1 MQDGRQELN
10 WRQSNLY
17 KGNPMRFTENPLV
30 QAILQ
35 YAILIHED
43 IAYLHTT
50 NNILRLKIK
59 DYTAKGN

>member
-1 MQDGRQELN
+1 
-10 WRQSNLY
+10 
-17 KGNPMRFTENPLV
+17 MRFTENPLV

-35 YAILIHED
+35 YATLIHEY

-59 DYTAKGN
+59 EYTAKGN